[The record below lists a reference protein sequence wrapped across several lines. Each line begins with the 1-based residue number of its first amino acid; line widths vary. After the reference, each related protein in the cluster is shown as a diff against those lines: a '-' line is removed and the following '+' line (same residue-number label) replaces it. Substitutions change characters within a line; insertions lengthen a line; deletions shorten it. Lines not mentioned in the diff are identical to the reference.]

1 MLSKPVISHPHAE
14 KQVSLNQQREG
25 FPATER
31 ERETARERERE
42 RDRERQ
48 RGRERERRRGRER
61 ERETER
67 ERERNSRGFCRAVY
81 IGQNP
86 LTIGSYTRVRVLPL
100 PCVGSCVFEV
110 NLHAGFFGLG
120 LRILSLADSESSC
133 EILMVTT

>member
-42 RDRERQ
+42 TERDRE
-48 RGRERERRRGRER
+48 GERERERRRGRER
-61 ERETER
+61 ERQR